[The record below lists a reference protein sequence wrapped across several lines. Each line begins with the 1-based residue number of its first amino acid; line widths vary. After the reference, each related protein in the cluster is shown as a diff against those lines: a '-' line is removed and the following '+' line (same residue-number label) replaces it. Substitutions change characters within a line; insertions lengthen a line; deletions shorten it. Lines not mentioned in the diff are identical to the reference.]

1 MPRYS
6 SRKKNAATRER
17 KRVRAQM
24 PRDKRHLSHWAVR
37 GTHDDYARLRKHVE
51 TVRPRA
57 PSYLQPETL
66 DSLQGATRRSMLQD
80 INNESWGGSWFGD
93 SLSWLIDQIPNGW
106 GWEWPKALGQAALK
120 PFRGD
125 SLDETDQQYAR
136 LVNQGYL
143 QFEGT
148 GNDKYE
154 HWQRQ
159 AEFDSNYVTVWDN
172 EDGHRF
178 VSVRGTEFDNPEDL
192 RHDAEIVQRGA
203 PQNVIGEELRTILDN
218 TKPDKV
224 VDLGAHSLGTSLAL
238 TAFQAD
244 DTLQDRI
251 HQTYLYNPAWS
262 PFAQENVTDK
272 YEADDRVRYFI
283 DLSDPVSLGD
293 LGSRGPTNV
302 VYRNNWNPL
311 TAHKL
316 VQWGGE
322 PGLQQHDGAAEKDPV
337 DIKTEDAFQ
346 DRDHDG
352 VPDAT
357 VEEGADVGAVAVGD
371 DFVLDLGDDFDSG
384 SWNSY
389 WE

>member
-6 SRKKNAATRER
+6 SRKKSATQRER
-17 KRVRAQM
+17 KRVRAAM

-37 GTHDDYARLRKHVE
+37 GTHDDYARFRKHVE

-57 PSYLQPETL
+57 PSYLQPKTL
-66 DSLQGATRRSMLQD
+66 DSLQGATRRSMLQN
-80 INNESWGGSWFGD
+80 INSESWGGSWFSD
-93 SLSWLIDQIPNGW
+93 SLSWLIDQVPSGMGW
-106 GWEWPKALGQAALK
+106 DWPKALGQASLK

-148 GNDKYE
+148 GTDQYE

-159 AEFDSNYVTVWDN
+159 PEFDSDYVTVWDN

-178 VSVRGTEFDNPEDL
+178 VSVRGTEFDNMQDL
-192 RHDAEIVQRGA
+192 RQDAEIVRRGA
-203 PQNVIGEELRTILDN
+203 PQNIIGDELRRIIDN
-218 TKPDKV
+218 TRPDKV

-272 YEADDRVRYFI
+272 YEGDDRVRYFI

-293 LGSRGPTNV
+293 LGSSGPTNV

-322 PGLQQHDGAAEKDPV
+322 PTAGLAQHDVAEKEPV
-337 DIKTEDAFQ
+337 DIKTEDAIK

-352 VPDAT
+352 VPDF
-357 VEEGADVGAVAVGD
+357 DDVAVGVGD
-371 DFVLDLGDDFDSG
+371 DYVLDLGDGFDSG
-384 SWNSY
+384 TWDAY